1 MKRRRFIA
9 GAVALSV
16 TRTHANEKAALSG
29 SRFTI
34 GGDEFLLADVA
45 APPLYH
51 LRNQQPAYFENARKD
66 LSRLLRERIE
76 ISEMLPRNRW
86 GVQQVKVTT
95 GATTFQE
102 KLVSRGSCRV
112 LPQSDDHEFIRV
124 LLALEAQARTAKRG
138 LWAFP
143 EYKLI
148 SADNAYPAIGD
159 YALVEGT
166 PQRAA
171 KYGSRFFLNFDEDF
185 RSDFTATAT
194 SARQRKWAKAG
205 IDLTEYEGRKIRV
218 RGWVEAINGPS
229 IDLQHP
235 LQIEVLDG

>member
-1 MKRRRFIA
+1 MKRRGFLA
-9 GAVALSV
+9 SAVALSI
-16 TRTHANEKAALSG
+16 TTSHANEKVALSG

-51 LRNQQPAYFENARKD
+51 LKNQQPAYFENARKD
-66 LSRLLRERIE
+66 LSLLLRERIE
-76 ISEMLPRNRW
+76 IAETLPRNRW
-86 GVQQVKVTT
+86 GVQQVKVNM

-112 LPQSDDHEFIRV
+112 SPQSDNHEFIRV
-124 LLALEAQARTAKRG
+124 LLALEAEARNAKRG
-138 LWAFP
+138 LWAFS

-148 SADNAYPAIGD
+148 SADDAYPAISD
-159 YALVEGT
+159 YALVEGM
-166 PQRAA
+166 PRRAA
-171 KYGSRFFLNFDEDF
+171 KYGSRFYLNFGEDF
-185 RSDFTATAT
+185 KSDFTATAT
-194 SARQRKWAKAG
+194 SARQRKWAKSG

-235 LQIEVLDG
+235 LQIEILDG